1 MSPREVAT
9 ANVVLSGWVLWG
21 TLRGLGPFVRPS
33 PQQSLLL
40 QQTFLGVLSLMAL
53 VAAAAVAE
61 RKRAESA
68 VLQANEALEDR
79 VAERT
84 ATLQQT
90 NDMLSDR
97 IRKHQTT
104 EEALRRSDERYRH
117 RIQRV
122 KEKAASSWPHFRGKD
137 QA

>member
-1 MSPREVAT
+1 
-9 ANVVLSGWVLWG
+9 
-21 TLRGLGPFVRPS
+21 
-33 PQQSLLL
+33 
-40 QQTFLGVLSLMAL
+40 MAL

-90 NDMLSDR
+90 NNMLSDR

-104 EEALRRSDERYRH
+104 EEALRRSDERYR
-117 RIQRV
+117 QLF
-122 KEKAASSWPHFRGKD
+122 ESATT
-137 QA
+137 